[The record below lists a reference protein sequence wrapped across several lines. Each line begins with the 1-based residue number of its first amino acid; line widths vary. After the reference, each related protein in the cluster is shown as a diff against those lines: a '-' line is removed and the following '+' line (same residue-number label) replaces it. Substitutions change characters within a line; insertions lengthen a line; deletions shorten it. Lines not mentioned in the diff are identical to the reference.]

1 MAKNFHSEVIV
12 AGYDDHIR
20 KLIPGY
26 ELVHQQI
33 DAILTAELPETAHIL
48 VVGCGTGY
56 ELTYLLAH
64 HPQWQ
69 ITAIDPSR
77 AMLEQAQNTIRSIAG
92 AERVQFIQADTQS
105 LESLSLLMRHWPFW
119 WRIYSHA
126 GQSRFFQDICQRL
139 KPGGVFL
146 SYDLMQPETLAEQQ
160 VLQHVAVQQ
169 GLTVRQ
175 SEKMIAHLDDD
186 FELVSAE
193 QTKDVLTKVGFKSCR
208 VYCQIMNYYG
218 FCTKINETGATQ
230 AGSTQTK
237 EQGSRE
243 NNVGILQFYQT

>member
-105 LESLSLLMRHWPFW
+105 LESPQPFDAALA
-119 WRIYSHA
+119 ILVAHFIPMPA
-126 GQSRFFQDICQRL
+126 KADFFQDICPRL

-175 SEKMIAHLDDD
+175 SEKMIARLDDD

-218 FCTKINETGATQ
+218 FFARK
-230 AGSTQTK
+230 
-237 EQGSRE
+237 
-243 NNVGILQFYQT
+243 